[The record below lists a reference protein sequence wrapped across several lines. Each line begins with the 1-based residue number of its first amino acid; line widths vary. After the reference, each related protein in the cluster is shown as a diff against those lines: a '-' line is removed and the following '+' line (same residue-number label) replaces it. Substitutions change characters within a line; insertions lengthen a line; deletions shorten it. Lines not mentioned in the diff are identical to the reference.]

1 MAHVLFGDTDDWE
14 LVDSDQDIRGWEVR
28 DANGNVVGR
37 VGGIAIDTERQVVDT
52 ILLED
57 GARFRAEDVTL
68 SDGVVYVTTY
78 GAPSGVA
85 TRPYTGAHGVRRAGA
100 APLGAASAEVARE
113 RAEGRREI
121 AEEQAEMRREM
132 REPDRAEEIREG
144 RREIAEERAEAR
156 REVAE
161 ARQNAT
167 GFAAYEDG
175 FRSHYR
181 DAFGDDDLD
190 FADYSP
196 AYRYGYD
203 AAYDERYT
211 GRDFADAEPDLREAY
226 YRRFGYPMSDNIVW
240 TRVKGAIRHAY
251 EQARAAVR

>member
-14 LVDSDQDIRGWEVR
+14 LDDTDQDIRGWEVR
-28 DANGNVVGR
+28 DANGATVGR
-37 VGGIAIDTERQVVDT
+37 VGGMAIDTDRQVVDT
-52 ILLED
+52 IILDD
-57 GARFRAEDVTL
+57 GSRFRAEDVTL

-85 TRPYTGAHGVRRAGA
+85 TRAYTDAHSVRRAGA
-100 APLGAASAEVARE
+100 ADAEVAHE

-132 REPDRAEEIREG
+132 REPDRVEEIREG

-156 REVAE
+156 REVAD
-161 ARQNAT
+161 ARHGAT
-167 GFAAYEDG
+167 GFAAFEDD

-203 AAYDERYT
+203 TAYDDRYAD
-211 GRDFADAEPDLREAY
+211 RDFADAEPELREAY

-240 TRVKGAIRHAY
+240 SRVKGAIRHAY
-251 EQARAAVR
+251 ERARAAVR